1 MTQAPSI
8 YTFPTRVY
16 YEDTDAAGVVYYANY
31 FRFME
36 RARTEWLTSIGIELV
51 DLEKTD
57 HIVFVVTRVEAD
69 YKNAAR
75 LGDRLTVTVE
85 PVKYGSVYFTVRQRI
100 WRDEALMIDGKIT
113 VATLDAK
120 RWRPIRIPDTLS
132 KRLPPLPEEASE

>member
-1 MTQAPSI
+1 MTPNPLT
-8 YTFPTRVY
+8 YTFPARVY

-51 DLEKTD
+51 DLEKND

-75 LGDRLTVTVE
+75 LGDRLIITVE

-100 WRDEALMIDGKIT
+100 WRCETLIIDGKIT
-113 VATLDAK
+113 VATLDPK
-120 RWRPIRIPDTLS
+120 RWRPTRIPDSLS
-132 KRLPPLPEEASE
+132 KRLPPLSQASE